1 MGWDGDG
8 VEVIDQLAATVDA
21 LAPGRRVVVAIDG
34 PDAAGKTTLAGAH
47 ARRMTRRGD
56 ESPEGYY
63 EDSFDHEALLGE
75 LLVPFRAGAETV
87 STSWFD
93 HRSDQPLRTEAT
105 GIPRTTALVVD
116 GVFLMRPELRDY
128 WDLTVYLNVP
138 EAVSVARVL
147 TRDGD
152 LLAGEE
158 GVRRRYKRRYLPG
171 QALYRAAA
179 SPFGR
184 ADIVIDNSDPEH
196 PVVVRWCDG

>member
-1 MGWDGDG
+1 
-8 VEVIDQLAATVDA
+8 
-21 LAPGRRVVVAIDG
+21 
-34 PDAAGKTTLAGAH
+34 
-47 ARRMTRRGD
+47 
-56 ESPEGYY
+56 
-63 EDSFDHEALLGE
+63 
-75 LLVPFRAGAETV
+75 VPFRAGAETV

-105 GIPRTTALVVD
+105 GIPRTAALVVD
-116 GVFLMRPELRDY
+116 GVFLLRPELRDY